1 MSEQEWL
8 DSTDPTPMLDFLR
21 GKASGRK
28 LRLFACACC
37 RRVWPLLVERQ
48 SREAVEVA
56 EQYADG
62 TASDDNLASARAAA
76 LRTYLTS
83 PPGTAS
89 YRAAAA
95 AFYATRG
102 PVRLAAG
109 NAAAATAGLVPAFGG
124 QEQADLLRCLL
135 GHLFAR
141 AAVDHDQLAEDL
153 AWTAVGERELLAV
166 PRDLGDLHAAAVD
179 EIDGLSGVSRKIDH
193 LAASNFFELDA
204 LDQLVDRVVRDVL
217 EQRDFLDVPERSL
230 LVLRHNV
237 VSLTNGRVLR
247 NQYCKQRNSLEC

>member
-83 PPGTAS
+83 PPGTVA

-141 AAVDHDQLAEDL
+141 VNIPEPWLSWNDGTIPKLARVIYDGGTFDL
-153 AWTAVGERELLAV
+153 LPVLA
-166 PRDLGDLHAAAVD
+166 
-179 EIDGLSGVSRKIDH
+179 
-193 LAASNFFELDA
+193 DA
-204 LDQLVDRVVRDVL
+204 LEKAGCQDPDILGHCRSGGEHVRGCWVID
-217 EQRDFLDVPERSL
+217 L
-230 LVLRHNV
+230 LLGK
-237 VSLTNGRVLR
+237 S
-247 NQYCKQRNSLEC
+247 